1 MIAESRMPDTPPKSF
16 EEALADLEQCVQ
28 RLEEGR
34 IGLEE
39 ALACY
44 ERGVGLLKH
53 CHGLLQEAE
62 QRILVLTGVDPDGK
76 PMTTLFDLG
85 DTGELGDDTNEPHA
99 TAAPRQRRRAGPE
112 A

>member
-1 MIAESRMPDTPPKSF
+1 MPDTPPKSF

-53 CHGLLQEAE
+53 CHGLLQDAE
-62 QRILVLTGVDPDGK
+62 QRILVLTGVDKEGK
-76 PMTTLFDLG
+76 PMTTLFDI
-85 DTGELGDDTNEPHA
+85 GEADASNSSE
-99 TAAPRQRRRAGPE
+99 APPRRRRASPE